1 MEDFK
6 HTFLRLCRDNNI
18 EPQDCVVSQ
27 LKRLESP
34 RSKPVLDL
42 STNSLSAK
50 TCNILGKVINT
61 DRTFIEYKFADSM
74 LSEDAIKGLAF
85 GFSTNVH
92 CRKLDLKGNNIRGTG
107 AEALGKMLRH
117 NHHLLSICLEWNA
130 LGMLD
135 NSFAMFC
142 EGVGANNSLQALDLR
157 NNQISHDG
165 AAELASSLK
174 RNCTL
179 RALDLRWNNVGLL
192 GGRALLEMLQ
202 TNKTLCRL
210 ELAGNNIP
218 GDILKSIETAI
229 SQNED
234 RALISNEHKKKTTL
248 LTKHIKQ
255 IEQDK
260 TVQLSDL
267 MDTIDKQE
275 ELLRKSKRSSAQ
287 QVGHLQ
293 ETLEER
299 KSAFN
304 TLASKLAMTES
315 ELALT
320 EQKANDFSLLI
331 TRLKQELSDKTS
343 VHQDELRKEHEDR
356 AIIEAKLYKE
366 ISEAFDK
373 NAQLETKNEDLERR
387 CKQQQDQIFELK
399 EQITHLQAEV
409 KLKGSHFDERI
420 QQEKNRH
427 KDDMRNAEQIRQ
439 KEVARTRH
447 EADEA
452 ESALRERIQRLE
464 MSRLEL
470 EEEVSRLK
478 NINMTDKMHHDEQLS
493 LAKQKIVAEEDNRH
507 KQLEDKLRV
516 LQATKDEV
524 QSRCSQQSST
534 ISELQSKNSSLVLEV
549 ETMKKRVEEM
559 NQELAEK
566 NTVTLSEVGKV
577 KIELNQTVNKLEAER
592 AMHAE
597 VRDKLNDSDR
607 KLSEQLLKHRELL
620 EEKET
625 EIDSLKKKLKS
636 RELELSNVREEEAQR
651 AQVLQMAIM
660 SYMNKAPPA
669 GH

>member
-218 GDILKSIETAI
+218 GDILKS
-229 SQNED
+229 
-234 RALISNEHKKKTTL
+234 
-248 LTKHIKQ
+248 

-607 KLSEQLLKHRELL
+607 KLS
-620 EEKET
+620 
-625 EIDSLKKKLKS
+625 DSLKKKLKS

-669 GH
+669 VRKITNLNGPPSEKGPF